1 MTELANVWGYSLTWL
16 EAFAFV
22 FTLANVVLNV
32 RANVL
37 AWPLGIVGT
46 ALYAVLFFG
55 AKLYGDFSL
64 QFVFIG
70 SSIYGWYEWARGG
83 EGATSLPVTGLS
95 HHSFAVHGLVALSL
109 WPLLGAFFDR
119 FTDTDVPYYDA
130 FPTALSLVGQW
141 LLARKV
147 LENWY
152 FWIVAD
158 VVYVALY
165 ASKSL
170 MLTSLLY
177 AIFLVLCVFGLREW
191 KRGQKRGH
199 APGA

>member
-1 MTELANVWGYSLTWL
+1 MSELANVWGYSLSWL
-16 EAFAFV
+16 EAVAFV
-22 FTLANVVLNV
+22 FTLATVILNV

-46 ALYAVLFFG
+46 ALYAVLFWG
-55 AKLYGDFSL
+55 TKLYGDFSL

-70 SSIYGWYEWARGG
+70 SSIYGWTQWARGG

-95 HHSFAVHGLVALSL
+95 RQALAVHALVALSL

-141 LLARKV
+141 LLAKKV
-147 LENWY
+147 LENWL

-158 VVYVALY
+158 VVYIALY
-165 ASKSL
+165 ASKAL
-170 MLTSLLY
+170 YLTSLLY
-177 AIFLVLCVFGLREW
+177 AIFLVLCVLGLREW
-191 KRGQKRGH
+191 RKNLS
-199 APGA
+199 A

>member
-1 MTELANVWGYSLTWL
+1 MSELANVWGYSLTWL

-70 SSIYGWYEWARGG
+70 SSIYGWVEWARGG
-83 EGATSLPVTGLS
+83 EGAKPLAVTALTRKSLAT
-95 HHSFAVHGLVALSL
+95 HALVALLL
-109 WPLLGAFFDR
+109 WPLLGAFFGR

-158 VVYVALY
+158 VVYIALY

-170 MLTSLLY
+170 YLTSLLY
-177 AIFLVLCVFGLREW
+177 AIFLGLCVLGLREW
-191 KRGQKRGH
+191 RKNL
-199 APGA
+199 AA